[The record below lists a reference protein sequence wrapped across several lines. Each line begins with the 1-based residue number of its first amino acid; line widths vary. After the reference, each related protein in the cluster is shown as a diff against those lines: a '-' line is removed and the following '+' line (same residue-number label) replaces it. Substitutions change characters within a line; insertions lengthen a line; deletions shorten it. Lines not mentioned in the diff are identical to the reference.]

1 MARIRFEA
9 LGEVIKRRP
18 LKVPLLK
25 RKLSEIFGENVFNSA
40 AMRQFLTERAFHSV
54 WDAVGHNKKVSR
66 HLADSIAAGMKDWAI
81 SKGVTHYT
89 HWFQPL
95 TGASAEKHDAFLE
108 LAGGMPIERFSGA
121 MLVQQEPDASSF
133 PSGGI
138 RNTFEARGYTA
149 WDPTSPAFIMGA
161 TLCIPTVFISY
172 TGEALDNKMPLLRA
186 LQAVD
191 ESATSVARYFDRNVK
206 RVNMNLGWEQE
217 YFLIDKALFDSRP
230 DLILTGRTLI
240 GHAPAKGQQLDDHYF
255 GSIPSRAMS
264 FMNELEFECMRLGI
278 PVKTRHNEV
287 APNQFELAPIFE
299 EANLAVDHNTLIM
312 DLMDKLSRKH
322 HFRVLFH
329 EKPFAGING
338 SGKHNNWS
346 LTTDTG
352 VNLLSP
358 GANPKKNLQFLAF
371 FINSIKAVCDYADL
385 IRASVASAGND
396 HRLGADEAPP
406 AIISVYVGSHLSAV
420 LRELENL
427 PAGKLSPALKT
438 RLKLEV
444 VGKIP
449 EVLLDNTDRNR
460 TSPFAF
466 TGSKFEVRAV
476 GATANC
482 AELTTVLG
490 AILADRLTAFKGE
503 VDTLV
508 AGGKLKRDEAI
519 FNVLRNYIVASK
531 DILFEGD
538 GYSADWEKLAKK
550 RKLNNFK
557 TTPAALKAELGPRA
571 IELFKRNAVL
581 SEVELRA
588 RNEIKLRKYSMTLQI
603 EAQTLADMARNHI
616 IPTAITYQNR
626 LIENVRALDAI
637 YGGASKDRTGAQRLL
652 IEKISDAIAGVS
664 QKTDA
669 LVQAYTRAQGMANSQ
684 KQAEA
689 YGDKVKPIF
698 DEIREQIDSLEVNVD
713 DELWPITKYRELLFT
728 K

>member
-1 MARIRFEA
+1 
-9 LGEVIKRRP
+9 
-18 LKVPLLK
+18 
-25 RKLSEIFGENVFNSA
+25 
-40 AMRQFLTERAFHSV
+40 
-54 WDAVGHNKKVSR
+54 
-66 HLADSIAAGMKDWAI
+66 
-81 SKGVTHYT
+81 
-89 HWFQPL
+89 
-95 TGASAEKHDAFLE
+95 
-108 LAGGMPIERFSGA
+108 
-121 MLVQQEPDASSF
+121 
-133 PSGGI
+133 
-138 RNTFEARGYTA
+138 
-149 WDPTSPAFIMGA
+149 
-161 TLCIPTVFISY
+161 
-172 TGEALDNKMPLLRA
+172 
-186 LQAVD
+186 
-191 ESATSVARYFDRNVK
+191 
-206 RVNMNLGWEQE
+206 
-217 YFLIDKALFDSRP
+217 
-230 DLILTGRTLI
+230 
-240 GHAPAKGQQLDDHYF
+240 
-255 GSIPSRAMS
+255 
-264 FMNELEFECMRLGI
+264 MNELEFECMRLGI

-329 EKPFAGING
+329 EKPFAGVNG

-358 GANPKKNLQFLAF
+358 GANPKKNLQFLTF
-371 FINSIKAVCDYADL
+371 FINSIKAVCDHADL

-427 PAGKLSPALKT
+427 PVGKLSPALKT

-466 TGSKFEVRAV
+466 TGSKFEIRVA

-490 AILADRLTAFKGE
+490 AILADRLTVFKGE

-508 AGGKLKRDEAI
+508 AGGKLKKDEAI

-531 DILFEGD
+531 NILFEGD

-557 TTPAALKAELGPRA
+557 TTPAALKAELSPRA

-581 SEVELRA
+581 SEIELRA

-637 YGGASKDRTGAQRLL
+637 YGGTSKDRTGAQLLL
-652 IEKISDAIAGVS
+652 IEKISDAIAMVS

-669 LVQAYTRAQGMANSQ
+669 LVQAYTRAQGMVNSQ
-684 KQAEA
+684 KQAEV
-689 YGDKVKPIF
+689 YSGKVKPIF